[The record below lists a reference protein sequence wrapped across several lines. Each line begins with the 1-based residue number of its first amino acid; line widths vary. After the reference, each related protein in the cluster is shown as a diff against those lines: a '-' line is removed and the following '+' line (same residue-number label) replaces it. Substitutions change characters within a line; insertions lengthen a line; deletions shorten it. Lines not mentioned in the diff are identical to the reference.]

1 MKRLILSLFALLLAA
16 VPASA
21 KGSFEALKCEG
32 FTAHV
37 YNSNDVMKN
46 TSLIV
51 EGKDGLVLM
60 ELPLFKEDFK
70 QFSDYAAALKKPV
83 RQVVT
88 DYHEGA
94 VPNVPSIMPQGMPAF
109 IRGEVYSG
117 MMAHFKKTFGD
128 SIVDI
133 PEVQAAE
140 VPFGATVM
148 LAGVPFT
155 FQKSP
160 SPGFPAANIVIGEKQ
175 VYYTHWAFAKAH
187 MNHLQLKTAAAIDAE
202 LASAKAA
209 LNSGCKYFIG
219 GHGGLAGSDAV
230 AFRLEYLE
238 TLKKLRATCPT
249 AEAFATALKKAY
261 PALPG
266 EEGVTKMAEGLY
278 K

>member
-1 MKRLILSLFALLLAA
+1 MKRLILFLLALLLAA
-16 VPASA
+16 APASA
-21 KGSFEALKCEG
+21 KGSFETLKCKG

-83 RQVVT
+83 KQVVT

-128 SIVDI
+128 SMVEI
-133 PEVQAAE
+133 PDVQAAE

-155 FQKSP
+155 FHKGP
-160 SPGFPAANIVIGEKQ
+160 SSDFPAASIIIGEKQ

-187 MNHLQLKTAAAIDAE
+187 MNHLQLENAAAIDAE
-202 LASAKAA
+202 IESARAA
-209 LNSGCKYFIG
+209 LNSGCAYFVG
-219 GHGGLAGSDAV
+219 GHGGLAESDAV
-230 AFRLEYLE
+230 NFRLEYLE
-238 TLKKLRATCPT
+238 TLKKLRAACPT
-249 AEAFATALKKAY
+249 AEAFAAALKKTY

-266 EEGVTKMAEGLY
+266 EDAVTKMAEALY